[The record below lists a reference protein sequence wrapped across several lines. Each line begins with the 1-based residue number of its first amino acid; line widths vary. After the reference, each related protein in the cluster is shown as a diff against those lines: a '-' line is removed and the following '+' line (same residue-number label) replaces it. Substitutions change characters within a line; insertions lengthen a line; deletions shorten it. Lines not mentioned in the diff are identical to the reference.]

1 MYLLF
6 REKNIM
12 PLDYYTR
19 PFGEKL
25 IIRNFLEYELKERQ
39 EKYEEASQNL

>member
-6 REKNIM
+6 REKNMM
-12 PLDYYTR
+12 PLDYLAR
-19 PFGEKL
+19 PFGEKI

-39 EKYEEASQNL
+39 EAYEEASKDL